1 MLAGKILDQLSNI
14 VKSANGPPLT
24 LLFGPAESLVSF
36 YSISGLAAKPEFHEL
51 PLPGSVIVFEV
62 FSTGNEDPLKSRL
75 LLDSSKLSV
84 RALVRNGTAPAKGLK
99 PVQLF
104 YRQTSPPAISW
115 REFSKEMTRVAISNQ
130 ADWCRQCQSLNI
142 FCAGFLAG
150 SDTTKGDN
158 EDCPAT
164 GAASKSC
171 GPLSPIASGFIGAL
185 IATVLVILLLTMC
198 FCSARKKDK
207 NESEENGRAAETTG
221 GKKGL
226 FGLLKGKKSKKE
238 KRMSDPDVPDVTPE
252 GKVPKTN
259 SWELRNSPPRPAP
272 LTLATSQQD
281 EFVIQEEPI
290 GPVSPIEENTVVGRA
305 KVERLRSTKDY
316 SRRDRDL
323 TAEEEAG
330 AAGVGRQEPRTII

>member
-14 VKSANGPPLT
+14 VKSANGPPLS
-24 LLFGPAESLVSF
+24 LFFGPAESLVSF

-84 RALVRNGTAPAKGLK
+84 RALVRNGTAPAESLK

-115 REFSKEMTRVAISNQ
+115 REFNKEMTRVAISDQ
-130 ADWCRQCQSLNI
+130 ADWCKQCQSLNI
-142 FCAGFLAG
+142 FCAGFLTG
-150 SDTTKGDN
+150 SDTTKGEN
-158 EDCPAT
+158 KGCSAT
-164 GAASKSC
+164 GAAGKSC

-185 IATVLVILLLTMC
+185 IATVLVISLLTMC

-207 NESEENGRAAETTG
+207 NDSEETERAPEAAG
-221 GKKGL
+221 GKKGW
-226 FGLLKGKKSKKE
+226 FGFLKRKKSKKE

-259 SWELRNSPPRPAP
+259 SWELRSSPPRPEL

-281 EFVIQEEPI
+281 EFVIQEEAVSPL
-290 GPVSPIEENTVVGRA
+290 SPIEENAVVGTA

-323 TAEEEAG
+323 TTEEEAG
-330 AAGVGRQEPRTII
+330 AAGFGRQEPRTII

>member
-1 MLAGKILDQLSNI
+1 MLAGKIFDQLSNI
-14 VKSANGPPLT
+14 VNSAYGPPLS

-62 FSTGNEDPLKSRL
+62 FSTANEDPSKSRL

-84 RALVRNGTAPAKGLK
+84 RALVRNGTAPAEGLK

-115 REFSKEMTRVAISNQ
+115 REFSKEMTRVAISDQ
-130 ADWCRQCQSLNI
+130 ADWCRQCQSMNI

-150 SDTTKGDN
+150 SDTTKNSGE
-158 EDCPAT
+158 EDCPAS
-164 GAASKSC
+164 GSASKSC

-198 FCSARKKDK
+198 FCSARKKDR
-207 NESEENGRAAETTG
+207 NDSGAAEAAG
-221 GKKGL
+221 GKNGF
-226 FGLLKGKKSKKE
+226 FGFLKRNKSKKE
-238 KRMSDPDVPDVTPE
+238 KRISDPDVPDVTPE

-259 SWELRNSPPRPAP
+259 SWELRNSPLRPAS
-272 LTLATSQQD
+272 LSMATPQQD
-281 EFVIQEEPI
+281 EFVIQEEATS
-290 GPVSPIEENTVVGRA
+290 PVSPIKENAGPAGRQP
-305 KVERLRSTKDY
+305 ERLRSTKDY